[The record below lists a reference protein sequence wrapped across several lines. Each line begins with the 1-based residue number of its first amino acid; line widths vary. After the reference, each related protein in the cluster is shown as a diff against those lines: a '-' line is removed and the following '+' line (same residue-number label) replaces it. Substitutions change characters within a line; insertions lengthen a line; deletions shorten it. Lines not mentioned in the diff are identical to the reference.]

1 MYKFLKHFLSLFWIL
16 MVFTSFGQ
24 DSLSVTDADMRY
36 REDQFYIGLT
46 YNLLNKVPSNINLNG
61 VSGGIQFGYLRD
73 MPINEQRNIS
83 IAIGAGM
90 AFDQYGQNLF
100 IGERPVEETIFRP
113 LLDDVD
119 YDTNR
124 FSTSSL
130 EIPLE
135 FRWRTST
142 ATEYKF
148 WRIYTGVR
156 MSYTYWYS
164 SLFKQTDNKV
174 TQTKISEFQPL
185 NFALTFAFGYATFN
199 FYANYSLT
207 PFFKDAYTEDTRE
220 EIGFSPLKLGLI
232 FYIL

>member
-1 MYKFLKHFLSLFWIL
+1 MHKFLKHVISLFWIL

-36 REDQFYIGLT
+36 REDQFYIGVT
-46 YNLLNKVPSNINLNG
+46 YNLLTQVPSNINLKG

-148 WRIYTGVR
+148 WRIYSGVR

-185 NFALTFAFGYATFN
+185 NFAFTFAFGYGTFN
-199 FYANYSLT
+199 FYVNYSLS
-207 PFFKDAYTEDTRE
+207 PFFKDAYTEDTME
-220 EIGFSPLKLGLI
+220 EIGFNPLKLGLI

>member
-1 MYKFLKHFLSLFWIL
+1 MHRFVKHIMCLFWIL
-16 MVFTSFGQ
+16 VVFHSFGQ
-24 DSLSVTDADMRY
+24 DSLSIKEVDHQY
-36 REDQFYIGLT
+36 REDQFYVGLT
-46 YNLLNKVPSNINLNG
+46 YNLLTRVPNDVKIKG
-61 VSGGIQFGYLRD
+61 VSGGIQFGFLRD
-73 MPINEQRNIS
+73 MPINPQRNIS
-83 IAIGAGM
+83 IAIGAGL
-90 AFDQYGQNLF
+90 AFDKYGDNLF
-100 IGERPVEETIFRP
+100 IGEDQNEESIFRP
-113 LLDDVD
+113 LLEDVE
-119 YDTNR
+119 YAKNR

-130 EIPLE
+130 EVPIE

-142 ATEYKF
+142 ATAYKF

-164 SLFKQTDNKV
+164 AYFEQTDNKV

-207 PFFKDAYTEDTRE
+207 PFFKDAYTVDKIE

>member
-1 MYKFLKHFLSLFWIL
+1 MYKFLKNIVCLFWIL
-16 MVFTSFGQ
+16 MVFNSFGQ
-24 DSLSVTDADMRY
+24 DSLDVKIVDDKY

-46 YNLLNKVPSNINLNG
+46 YNLVTKVPGNIKVKG
-61 VSGGIQFGYLRD
+61 VSGGLQFGYLRD

-83 IAIGAGM
+83 VALGVGM
-90 AFDQYGQNLF
+90 AFDQYGENLF
-100 IGERPVEETIFRP
+100 IGELPNEETIFRP

-124 FSTSSL
+124 FSTSSIEL
-130 EIPLE
+130 PVE

-164 SLFKQTDNKV
+164 GYFKQTNNKV
-174 TQTKISEFQPL
+174 IQTKISEFQPL
-185 NFALTFAFGYATFN
+185 NFAVTFAFGYATFN
-199 FYANYSLT
+199 FYANYTLT
-207 PFFKDAYTEDTRE
+207 PFFKDAYTEDTLE
-220 EIGFSPLKLGLI
+220 EIGFSPFKLGLI